1 MRIRAFGVDDVD
13 ACGRLLAARHRRDRS
28 AAPALSAQYEDPEV
42 CARLISDSLDRQ
54 AEGAV
59 ALDRDHL
66 VGYQLAIPGDD
77 LRGRHVWSGL
87 EHHASAPDAPEVV
100 RHLYADLAARWVAD
114 GRIHHYTVVPA
125 ADLGPWLALA
135 FGHEQVHALGPTNS
149 NVTRQAR
156 SASGTDGLDPRI
168 SVRLAGPDDLDAVQP
183 VCRLIADSNI
193 ASPVFAYVDQSF
205 YDDLRPSILETL
217 EDETIGFWIAEDA
230 TDVLGFVAVRPVP
243 SAEGTMLKPA
253 GTVELIVAAT
263 LAKARG
269 TGIGRTL
276 CERALAESAAQGL
289 EVLVIDWRAANL
301 TASVF
306 WPRRGFRAFAYRLH
320 RLIDPRVV
328 SAAPAG

>member
-1 MRIRAFGVDDVD
+1 MHNRAFSVDDD
-13 ACGRLLAARHRRDRS
+13 EACGRLLAARHRRDRS
-28 AAPALSAQYEDPEV
+28 AEPVLAAQYEDPEV
-42 CARLISDSLDRQ
+42 CARLIRDSLDQQ

-59 ALDRDHL
+59 ALDGDLL

-114 GRIHHYTVVPA
+114 GRLHHYTVVPVG
-125 ADLGPWLALA
+125 DLDPWLALA
-135 FGHEQVHALGPTNS
+135 FGHEQVHAVGPTNS
-149 NVTRQAR
+149 TLTEQAWH
-156 SASGTDGLDPRI
+156 APGTEGPDRRF
-168 SVRLAGPDDLDAVQP
+168 SVRLAGPDDLAAVLP
-183 VCRLIADSNI
+183 VSRLIADSNI
-193 ASPVFAYVDQSF
+193 ASPAFAYVDQSF

-217 EDETIGFWIAEDA
+217 EDETIGFWIGEDA
-230 TDVLGFVAVRPVP
+230 TGVLGFVAVRPVP
-243 SAEGTMLKPA
+243 STEGTMLKPA

-289 EVLVIDWRAANL
+289 EACVIDWRAANL

-328 SAAPAG
+328 SGAPAG